1 MLILIEFSFQ
11 LMYLYLLF
19 CLYLQISLWGLNL
32 FTSEL
37 LLALFLVSGQKDD
50 QQLGC
55 KHPKEHG
62 QRIDGGIA
70 YGRSITGSQV
80 VGIG

>member
-37 LLALFLVSGQKDD
+37 LIALFLLSSQKDD
-50 QQLGC
+50 QQLSL
-55 KHPKEHG
+55 K
-62 QRIDGGIA
+62 
-70 YGRSITGSQV
+70 
-80 VGIG
+80 